1 MKKLLF
7 IVVVVMAACNSGRNE
22 LMTKLINQQKT
33 LNDSLEYYKTISS
46 NAKLSVDT
54 LSDSDLL
61 RVGSKFLE
69 EQSKIRIDLIPK
81 IARLEESLKITNQS
95 IDSLTKMK

>member
-7 IVVVVMAACNSGRNE
+7 IIVVFAACNDGRNE
-22 LMTKLINQQKT
+22 LMTKLINEQKS
-33 LNDSLEYYKTISS
+33 LNDSLEYYKAISS
-46 NAKLSVDT
+46 NAKLAVDT

-61 RVGSKFLE
+61 RVGSKFLD
-69 EQSKIRIDLIPK
+69 EQSEIRIAQIPN
-81 IARLEESLKITNQS
+81 IFRLEESLKITNQS

>member
-7 IVVVVMAACNSGRNE
+7 IVIVLVACNNNRND
-22 LMTKLINQQKT
+22 LMTKLINQQKN
-33 LNDSLEYYKTISS
+33 LNDSLVYYNTISS
-46 NAKLSVDT
+46 NAKLAVDT

-61 RVGSKFLE
+61 RVGSKFLD

-81 IARLEESLKITNQS
+81 IALLEDSLKVTNQS

>member
-7 IVVVVMAACNSGRNE
+7 IVVVLVACNNNRND
-22 LMTKLINQQKT
+22 LMTKLINQQKN
-33 LNDSLEYYKTISS
+33 LNDSLAYYNTISS
-46 NAKLSVDT
+46 NAKLAVDT

-61 RVGSKFLE
+61 RVGSKFLD

-81 IARLEESLKITNQS
+81 IALLEDSLKVTNQS

>member
-1 MKKLLF
+1 MKKILF
-7 IVVVVMAACNSGRNE
+7 IVIVFAACNSGRNE

-81 IARLEESLKITNQS
+81 IARLEESLKIKNQS

>member
-7 IVVVVMAACNSGRNE
+7 IGIVLVGCNSGRNE
-22 LMTKLINQQKT
+22 LMTKLINQQKS
-33 LNDSLEYYKTISS
+33 LNDSLEYYKAISS
-46 NAKLSVDT
+46 NAKLAVDT

-61 RVGSKFLE
+61 RVGAKFLE
-69 EQSKIRIDLIPK
+69 EQSKIRINQIPK
-81 IARLEESLKITNQS
+81 IARLEESLKNTNQS

>member
-1 MKKLLF
+1 MKKLLL
-7 IVVVVMAACNSGRNE
+7 IGIILVGCNSGRND

-33 LNDSLEYYKTISS
+33 LNDSLLYYNTISS
-46 NAKLSVDT
+46 NAKLAVDT

-61 RVGSKFLE
+61 RVGSKFLD

-81 IARLEESLKITNQS
+81 IALLEDSLKITNQS